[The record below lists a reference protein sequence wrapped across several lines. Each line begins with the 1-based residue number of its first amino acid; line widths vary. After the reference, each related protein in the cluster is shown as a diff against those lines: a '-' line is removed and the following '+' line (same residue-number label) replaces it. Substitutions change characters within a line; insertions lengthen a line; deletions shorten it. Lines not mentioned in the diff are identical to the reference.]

1 MEAIKALLLLP
12 SLDSNNSTPPPTAT
26 NHIAG
31 LRPLSGRL
39 LHYDALR
46 GAFLPLQLP
55 TARDPECLVCAPAV
69 SSSVTRIRTM
79 EESGAWVAAAG
90 LRGALRGFVHK
101 CDGFAECVVWW

>member
-12 SLDSNNSTPPPTAT
+12 PPDRDNSTPPPPST

-39 LHYDALR
+39 LHYDALG
-46 GAFLPLQLP
+46 GAFLFLELP
-55 TARDPECLVCAPAV
+55 KARDPECLVCARAV
-69 SSSVTRIRTM
+69 SSPVTRIRTM

-90 LRGALRGFVHK
+90 LRGA
-101 CDGFAECVVWW
+101 